1 MTRFI
6 YYTFILL
13 SSLMMLGGCK
23 KELNDIRGNDGYP
36 EAQVSELDKWL
47 AAEFEIPYNI
57 KVVYRQ
63 MPFKDPIALNNR
75 SVELSRVKPV
85 MKAYKKLWIDY
96 LEKLFGKDFVR
107 RYHPKEI
114 RLYGAPNF
122 DDRRVEDMDT
132 PGLGT
137 QIMPLYNVNVFDC
150 TRSDAVYRL
159 MREATFCFTKN
170 MLELRPVDLR
180 EFSEYNIVKYNKWT
194 ENELQ
199 GEYSDRSD
207 LMASFGYF
215 TKAAQSGP
223 VVDFAETMSL
233 LLCQLPKNVNGLMKI
248 DEYETPPPYKLV
260 LQKKVAFIDKYL
272 LENFGIKRLSDL
284 SRVLPRMI
292 LQYPEK
298 CMKGTSDNLV
308 EP

>member
-13 SSLMMLGGCK
+13 SSLMLLSGCK
-23 KELNDIRGNDGYP
+23 KELNDIRDNDGYP

-85 MKAYKKLWIDY
+85 MKAYKELWIDY
-96 LEKLFGKDFVR
+96 LEKLFGKDFIR

-122 DDRRVEDMDT
+122 DDRLVEDMDT

-150 TRSDAVYRL
+150 TRSEAVYRL
-159 MREATFCFTKN
+159 MREATFLF
-170 MLELRPVDLR
+170 
-180 EFSEYNIVKYNKWT
+180 YQKYA
-194 ENELQ
+194 
-199 GEYSDRSD
+199 GI
-207 LMASFGYF
+207 
-215 TKAAQSGP
+215 AAG
-223 VVDFAETMSL
+223 
-233 LLCQLPKNVNGLMKI
+233 
-248 DEYETPPPYKLV
+248 
-260 LQKKVAFIDKYL
+260 
-272 LENFGIKRLSDL
+272 
-284 SRVLPRMI
+284 
-292 LQYPEK
+292 
-298 CMKGTSDNLV
+298 
-308 EP
+308 